1 MDRLKFSIDPG
12 GPKWPRRVT
21 VYSHV
26 GTGGFGEGV
35 PSANQWDHKKSA
47 YNAKTQAYLVVFVEE
62 SSSWDCILEQGCD
75 FEHLSP
81 KWD

>member
-1 MDRLKFSIDPG
+1 LDHLKYSIDPG

-35 PSANQWDHKKSA
+35 MSANQWDHKQSA
-47 YNAKTQAYLVVFVEE
+47 YNANTHAVLVVVVEE
-62 SSSWDCILEQGCD
+62 SSSWNYILKLGCE
-75 FEHLSP
+75 FEHSIP
-81 KWD
+81 K